1 LDYTRSCSLSVYFY
15 RLKSNMKEAILCL
28 WVILVYVMRRAGTL
42 SIDDKMYIL
51 DLIGYI
57 SRKAEHVGGET
68 LLEKVKQYRPSQV
81 DRLLAP
87 SQASKIPAHSPHP

>member
-1 LDYTRSCSLSVYFY
+1 
-15 RLKSNMKEAILCL
+15 MKEAILCL

-57 SRKAEHVGGET
+57 SRKRNMWVE
-68 LLEKVKQYRPSQV
+68 
-81 DRLLAP
+81 RLC
-87 SQASKIPAHSPHP
+87 